1 MKTVTYVDIGLHR
14 NADEIDMMIHV
25 CQKLQCKLVV
35 HGIEAHPGYIS
46 KLREKYANF
55 PNVHIHCYA
64 IADKP
69 GVAKLYLSPGS
80 DYHGNS
86 IFRDKNNVTDHYVD
100 TVQMPLSQLIDNGTI
115 KLTEINVLR
124 CNIEGAEY
132 LLYKDLISNQ
142 MRHLFQLH
150 CGAPSDMHK
159 VAGLKHLQ
167 NTYLS
172 TLKAYGIDHFLFF
185 NHMIPEEKKYMLNQ
199 MKQKIKD
206 LLK

>member
-14 NADEIDMMIHV
+14 NADEIDMMLNV
-25 CQKLQCKLVV
+25 CKQLQCKLVV

-69 GVAKLYLSPGS
+69 GAAKLYLSPGS

-86 IFRDKNNVTDHYVD
+86 IFRDKNNVTDNYVE
-100 TVQMPLSQLIDNGTI
+100 TIQTTLSELIDNGTI
-115 KLTEINVLR
+115 KPTEINVLR
-124 CNIEGAEY
+124 CNMEGAEY
-132 LLYKDLISNQ
+132 LMYKDLIRNQ
-142 MRHLFQLH
+142 LHHLFQLH

-167 NTYLS
+167 STYLATLEAHGIS
-172 TLKAYGIDHFLFF
+172 TFPFYYSTI
-185 NHMIPEEKKYMLNQ
+185 EEKMLVMNHC
-199 MKQKIKD
+199 MKHNLKD
-206 LLK
+206 LLQ